1 MANNTYTSEWD
12 IKDIPPISIDDLVLG
27 STIDL
32 SSIVGATGNYTFAS
46 SAGSAGSAGGTS
58 LYTTNTA
65 NYVWANTTAS
75 PYIAVGAVG
84 SMGQTGLKVTS
95 DAEFDGDIKWKG
107 RSLGK
112 MLETIEDR
120 LAIIQ
125 NPDPKKLEKFAALK
139 KAYDNYKL
147 LEKLIGDDYDDKK
160 DK

>member
-12 IKDIPPISIDDLVLG
+12 IKDIPPISIDDLALG

-32 SSIVGATGNYTFAS
+32 SSIANATGNYTI
-46 SAGSAGSAGGTS
+46 GTS
-58 LYTTNTA
+58 MGANGTFYTNSTA
-65 NYVWANTTAS
+65 NNYTWVTNNTNIPS
-75 PYIAVGAVG
+75 PYVTIG
-84 SMGQTGLKVTS
+84 STGSIGSTGLKVTS

-125 NPDPKKLEKFAALK
+125 DPDPKKLEKFAALK

>member
-12 IKDIPPISIDDLVLG
+12 IKDIPPISIDDLALG

-32 SSIVGATGNYTFAS
+32 SSIVGATGNYTIAS
-46 SAGSAGSAGGTS
+46 SAGSTGGPS
-58 LYTTNTA
+58 FYTTNNTA
-65 NYVWANTTAS
+65 QNYVWANTTAS
-75 PYIAVGAVG
+75 PYVTIGSTG
-84 SMGQTGLKVTS
+84 SMGQAGLKVSS

>member
-12 IKDIPPISIDDLVLG
+12 VKDIPPISIDDLTLG

-32 SSIVGATGNYTFAS
+32 SSITGATGSTSNYTFS
-46 SAGSAGSAGGTS
+46 TSAGSNGSF
-58 LYTTNTA
+58 YTNNT
-65 NYVWANTTAS
+65 WHNTS
-75 PYIAVGAVG
+75 PYVAIG
-84 SMGQTGLKVTS
+84 STGQLGSTGLKVTS

-125 NPDPKKLEKFAALK
+125 DPDPEKLKKFAALK

-147 LEKLIGDDYDDKK
+147 LEKLIGDDYDDKE

>member
-12 IKDIPPISIDDLVLG
+12 VKDIPPISIDDLALG

-32 SSIVGATGNYTFAS
+32 SSIAGATGNYTI
-46 SAGSAGSAGGTS
+46 GTS
-58 LYTTNTA
+58 MGSNGTFYTNNTA
-65 NYVWANTTAS
+65 NNYTWATNNTNPYVT
-75 PYIAVGAVG
+75 IG
-84 SMGQTGLKVTS
+84 STGLTGSTGLKVTS

-125 NPDPKKLEKFAALK
+125 DPDPEKLKKFAALK

-147 LEKLIGDDYDDKK
+147 LEKLIGDDYDDKE